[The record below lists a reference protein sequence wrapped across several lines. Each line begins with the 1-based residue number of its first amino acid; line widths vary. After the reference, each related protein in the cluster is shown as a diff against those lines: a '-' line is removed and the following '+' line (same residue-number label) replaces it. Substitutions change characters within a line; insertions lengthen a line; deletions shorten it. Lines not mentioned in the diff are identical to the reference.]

1 MKFICSKTQL
11 TDIINTV
18 QKAVMAKSTNP
29 ILECIKID
37 ADAHGNLVFTGNNMD
52 LCIEYHADCNI
63 PEGGTIAL
71 NSKMFGD
78 FVRKLPDGDVTV
90 EVNEENNVTK
100 IQCERSEINIEG
112 LEPNEFPTAPEFD
125 GKYNFAINQIE
136 LKKIIRQTI
145 FAAATSLV
153 KPILTGML
161 FEIDGNNL
169 TVVTLDGARLA
180 LRKCSIE
187 GSDKSYKFVVPGNT
201 LRELLKIL
209 KDDESKVDIKVSDK
223 HCLFNFG
230 DFKVITRLLEG
241 EYLNYK
247 PLLSTQNT
255 VEVIVET
262 RTLAESLERTALL
275 LNDEAVQ
282 KAKKPVKIRIGFEK
296 MEINCLTAKGSIHD
310 VIPVSIKGDDME
322 IGFNYKYLLEALK
335 ATEEDTVKLEMSSPN
350 ASCFIRAVDDKDEY
364 AYIVQPIRLRV

>member
-1 MKFICSKTQL
+1 MKFICNKNQL
-11 TDIINTV
+11 TEIINTV
-18 QKAVMAKSTNP
+18 QKAVMSKSTNP
-29 ILECIKID
+29 ILECIKLD
-37 ADAHGNLVFTGNNMD
+37 ADARGKLVFTGNNME

-78 FVRKLPDGDVTV
+78 IVRKLPDGNVSV

-100 IQCERSEINIEG
+100 IQCERSEFNIEG

-125 GKYNFAINQIE
+125 GKYNFSITQID

-145 FAAATSLV
+145 FATAASLV

-161 FEIDGNNL
+161 FEINGNDL

-180 LRKCSIE
+180 LRRCKIDGTGESF
-187 GSDKSYKFVVPGNT
+187 KFVVPGNT

-209 KDDESKVDIKVSDK
+209 KDDENKVDIKVSDK
-223 HCLFNFG
+223 HCLFDFG

-241 EYLNYK
+241 EFLNYK

-255 VEVIVET
+255 IEVIVET
-262 RTLAESLERTALL
+262 RTFVESLERTALL
-275 LNDEAVQ
+275 LSDEAVQ
-282 KAKKPVKIRIGFEK
+282 KAKKPVKIRLGFER

-310 VIPVSIKGDDME
+310 VIPVQLKGDELE
-322 IGFNYKYLLEALK
+322 IGFNYKYLIEALK
-335 ATEEDTVKLEMSSPN
+335 ATEEDVVKLEMSSPN
-350 ASCFIRAVDDKDEY
+350 ASCFIRAVEDKDDFGF
-364 AYIVQPIRLRV
+364 IVMALCL